1 MGRDSA
7 LRPDPN
13 LEYTKPTVLIVDDE
27 PLLRM
32 YLSALLEE
40 TATIIEAESG
50 EEAIESARNERPDL
64 ILLDVEMPGI
74 SGYETC
80 QRLKSDEDISA
91 IPVIFITG
99 REDAEDEEH
108 GLVIGGVDY
117 IKKPLSPGLVKARIN
132 NQLQLLRYQ
141 RQLERL
147 ATTDQLTKLWNR
159 RHLMEIAGNEVGRF
173 QRYGRTFSTVI
184 FDIDH
189 FKKLNDTYGHAAGDF
204 ALREC
209 AKTLSDTVRAQD
221 TLARIGGE
229 EFCVLLP
236 DTDVDGAAQLAEKV
250 RQRVEEIEIMF
261 DDQLITFTVSLGVAE
276 IVKSDESFDPLLAR
290 ADEALYRAKEGGR
303 NRVEVAA
310 GG

>member
-1 MGRDSA
+1 MSSDA
-7 LRPDPN
+7 N
-13 LEYTKPTVLIVDDE
+13 LEFSKPTVLVVDDE

-32 YLSALLEE
+32 YLSALLEDVS
-40 TATIIEAESG
+40 TVIEAESG
-50 EEAIESARNERPDL
+50 EEAIERAETDKPDL

-80 QRLKSDEDISA
+80 ERMKSHDSVKS

-99 REDAEDEEH
+99 REDAEDEER

-147 ATTDQLTKLWNR
+147 ATTDQLTELWNR
-159 RHLMEIAGNEVGRF
+159 RYLMEVAGNEVGRF
-173 QRYGRTFSTVI
+173 RRYGRTFSTVI

-204 ALREC
+204 ALVEC
-209 AKTLSDTVRAQD
+209 AKTLSEAVRGQD

-236 DTDVDGAAQLAEKV
+236 DTNGEGAAQLAEKI
-250 RQRVEEIEIMF
+250 RQRVEAIEITF

-276 IVKSDESFDPLLAR
+276 VRESDEGFETLLAR

-303 NRVEVAA
+303 NRVEMAV
-310 GG
+310 

>member
-1 MGRDSA
+1 M
-7 LRPDPN
+7 PDPN
-13 LEYTKPTVLIVDDE
+13 LEFSKPTVLVVDDE

-40 TATIIEAESG
+40 TATVIEAESG
-50 EEAIESARNERPDL
+50 EDAIAKIREDKPDL

-80 QRLKSDEDISA
+80 ERLKADDELASTPI
-91 IPVIFITG
+91 IFITG

-147 ATTDQLTKLWNR
+147 ATTDQLTDLWNR
-159 RHLMEIAGNEVGRF
+159 RHLLEIAGNEVGRYR
-173 QRYGRTFSTVI
+173 RYGRTLSAVI

-189 FKKLNDTYGHAAGDF
+189 FKKLNDTHGHAAGDF

-209 AKTLSDTVRAQD
+209 AKTLVDVVRAQD

-229 EFCVLLP
+229 EFCALLP
-236 DTDVDGAAQLAEKV
+236 DTDIEGASQLAEKI
-250 RQRVEEIEIMF
+250 RQRVEDIEINF
-261 DDQLITFTVSLGVAE
+261 DDHIINFTVSLGVAE
-276 IVKSDESFDPLLAR
+276 IRDEDESFEGLMAR
-290 ADEALYRAKEGGR
+290 ADEALYYAKANGR

-310 GG
+310 